1 VLAHADC
8 DIHAQRHAFT
18 HAYGD
23 IHTQYHAHADYDV
36 HAQCHTFTHA
46 YGDIHTQYHT
56 HADYDVHAYVVA
68 CANVQ
73 TEFQTNTQT

>member
-8 DIHAQRHAFT
+8 DIHAQRHA
-18 HAYGD
+18 
-23 IHTQYHAHADYDV
+23 
-36 HAQCHTFTHA
+36 FTHA